1 MACEHKNLI
10 CTNNVFFCS
19 DCGAMVSAPVSF
31 EESAAEKEKS
41 AETPKKAVKRK
52 ARKEAE

>member
-10 CTNNVFFCS
+10 CTNNVFFCR
-19 DCGAMVSAPVSF
+19 DCGAMVAAPVSF
-31 EESAAEKEKS
+31 DESAAEEEKPS
-41 AETPKKAVKRK
+41 EAPKKAAKRK